1 MHARI
6 LPLIWKVLSD
16 LRYSKLKRI
25 LKVYE
30 YTTKRSTAGREWEG
44 NCTVSKVKDNRIFLH
59 SFHSIFHISHYLIF
73 HSCRYFYVIWLLS
86 LEWISA
92 RILIREMELVIVCT
106 AFLHQLLSM
115 ISHSYFAYFAFHYS
129 PVLRTFF
136 LNTCALLYTVHCISF
151 NTFPTIFSAN
161 VITTFLRRLIF
172 N

>member
-6 LPLIWKVLSD
+6 LPLVWEVLSD

-30 YTTKRSTAGREWEG
+30 YDKEKYGGKRMRGELY
-44 NCTVSKVKDNRIFLH
+44 SKQGKRKSNLPSLFSLYFSYFSLFNFPFL
-59 SFHSIFHISHYLIF
+59 SI
-73 HSCRYFYVIWLLS
+73 YFYVIWLLS
-86 LEWISA
+86 SEWISA

-129 PVLRTFF
+129 PVLRTIF
-136 LNTCALLYTVHCISF
+136 LSTCALLYTVHCISF
-151 NTFPTIFSAN
+151 NTFPIIFSAN
-161 VITTFLRRLIF
+161 VTCFEKILIF